1 MASFVHS
8 FRYHCTD
15 HIAKE
20 YRILKRQI
28 FSSQPRAGSDIL
40 PGLITTH
47 SVTVSSLRR
56 SRDIYLSYYLS
67 ILYIYII
74 HLFIFIFIFRRPPS
88 AVRRPLPPPFPHF
101 RDTRDLKSLRRKR
114 DYASPI
120 SCCCDCPSSGSL
132 IFGGQIV
139 HIKEGKGQLA
149 LFSTKDNVL
158 LTSHPSYSS
167 AIDLFS
173 LFLFFTFLFNFH
185 PLLCRPHTDPTLN
198 FFFPPPHYVDHLRC
212 VDCVPFGESKTD
224 FWSEICRIS
233 RWM

>member
-40 PGLITTH
+40 PGLITTY
-47 SVTVSSLRR
+47 SVYLLSDDPEIYICLI
-56 SRDIYLSYYLS
+56 IYLSYIF
-67 ILYIYII
+67 ILYIY
-74 HLFIFIFIFRRPPS
+74 LFLFLFSAVRRPPS

-173 LFLFFTFLFNFH
+173 LFYFLFFFLISIH
-185 PLLCRPHTDPTLN
+185 YYVDPTLTLPST
-198 FFFPPPHYVDHLRC
+198 FFSTTSLRGSLKVC
-212 VDCVPFGESKTD
+212 
-224 FWSEICRIS
+224 
-233 RWM
+233 

>member
-15 HIAKE
+15 HIAEE

-40 PGLITTH
+40 PGLITTY
-47 SVTVSSLRR
+47 SVYLLSDDPEIYICLI
-56 SRDIYLSYYLS
+56 IYLSYIF
-67 ILYIYII
+67 ILYIY
-74 HLFIFIFIFRRPPS
+74 LFSFLFS

-198 FFFPPPHYVDHLRC
+198 FFFHHLI
-212 VDCVPFGESKTD
+212 T
-224 FWSEICRIS
+224 WIT
-233 RWM
+233 

>member
-40 PGLITTH
+40 PGLITTY
-47 SVTVSSLRR
+47 SVYLLSDDPEIYICLI
-56 SRDIYLSYYLS
+56 IYLSYIF
-67 ILYIYII
+67 ILYIY
-74 HLFIFIFIFRRPPS
+74 LFLFLFS

-132 IFGGQIV
+132 IFGGKIV

-173 LFLFFTFLFNFH
+173 LFYFFNFH

-224 FWSEICRIS
+224 F
-233 RWM
+233 